1 MLDSS
6 LASDNPHSSVGSL
19 SNIVRYVVF
28 KLTSPTNSSW
38 SARNVG
44 LTIPACPTTLLRLAC
59 TWLGVS
65 A

>member
-44 LTIPACPTTLLRLAC
+44 LTACPTTLLRLAC

>member
-1 MLDSS
+1 VLDSS

-19 SNIVRYVVF
+19 SSIARYVVF

-44 LTIPACPTTLLRLAC
+44 LTVPACPITLVRLARA
-59 TWLGVS
+59 WLGVS